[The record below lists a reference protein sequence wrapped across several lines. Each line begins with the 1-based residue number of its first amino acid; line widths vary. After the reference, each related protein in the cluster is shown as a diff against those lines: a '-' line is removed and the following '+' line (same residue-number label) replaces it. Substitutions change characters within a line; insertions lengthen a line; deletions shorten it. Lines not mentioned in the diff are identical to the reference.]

1 MSRAEHST
9 PTRGRVLSGIVPS
22 VLGIG
27 LAAVLVGCG
36 AGQITQ
42 TASQVS
48 AVNGAS
54 GMAGPIA
61 IRNVQL
67 AYPNDKQGTFAAG
80 SNARVIMAV
89 INTGLADDTLVRI
102 TTPAATSVTI
112 DGSATGSKLIP
123 GGFSVAS
130 GVDDDDSTVGPSAS
144 SAPSTVPSLATPSP
158 SSSSVPPSAP
168 PSSGSVAPS
177 SPVVTTTASA
187 PQTPGKV
194 VIELIGMRSVNGAP
208 LRAGLTIPMTF
219 YFAHAGQ
226 VTLPQV
232 PIGAPS
238 DTTS

>member
-9 PTRGRVLSGIVPS
+9 PTRRRVLSGIVPS

-42 TASQVS
+42 TATQQS

-54 GMAGPIA
+54 GMIGPMA
-61 IRNVQL
+61 LRDVQL
-67 AYPNDKQGTFAAG
+67 AYPGNQQGTYAPG
-80 SNARVIMAV
+80 STARLILTIV
-89 INTGLADDTLVRI
+89 NTGVADDTLVRI
-102 TTPAATSVTI
+102 TSPAVTSVTI
-112 DGSATGSKLIP
+112 DGSATGSKVIP

-130 GVDDDDSTVGPSAS
+130 GLDSDDSTAS
-144 SAPSTVPSLATPSP
+144 SAAAPSSPSP
-158 SSSSVPPSAP
+158 APTTATSAP
-168 PSSGSVAPS
+168 QASGSVAPS
-177 SPVVTTTASA
+177 PSAPSAPTTTSAASTA
-187 PQTPGKV
+187 PAKV
-194 VIELIGMRSVNGAP
+194 TIELVGIRSVNGGP

-226 VTLPQV
+226 VTLAQV

-238 DTTS
+238 ASS